1 MKRFFSIF
9 TAALFCASMFA
20 ATYTVA
26 GSSVA
31 LFGSSWGQTDTNND
45 MTLVDGLYK
54 LEKKNVTLSKGTIE
68 FKVVKDHSW
77 DNAWP
82 GSNYQLNIPSDGTYD
97 VTITFNESSKDITAT
112 AEKKGDAV
120 IEKHYLVVG
129 EDAIVNG
136 SEWNN
141 NNADNLMTTTDEGLT
156 YKLRIENL
164 TLTAKDYEYK
174 IVEKGTWE
182 AYYDNGSGGNAKFT
196 IAELAVY
203 TIEYVFTVASSTCEV
218 TATKTGEAG
227 PIETKYYLV
236 GTVKGWD
243 ANEANLFEEN
253 PGNPGE
259 YMINTTLAVG
269 EGIKVLKEEGTMQT
283 WYPDGEGNEYV
294 VDAAHAGAKTIYFN
308 PDKPDGWTLL
318 EGYIWIDENVETAIN
333 NAASAENVVKSIEN
347 GQLVIIKNGV
357 KYNAQGAV
365 VR

>member
-1 MKRFFSIF
+1 MKKIFSLFVVAIF
-9 TAALFCASMFA
+9 SVSMFA
-20 ATYTVA
+20 DTWTVA
-26 GSSVA
+26 GAPASV
-31 LFGSSWGQTDTNND
+31 FGNEWAPSDTNND
-45 MTLVDGLYK
+45 MTLVDGLYTLVK
-54 LEKKNVTLSKGTIE
+54 EGVTIPAGNVA
-68 FKVVKDHSW
+68 FKVVKNH
-77 DNAWP
+77 AWGEEYP
-82 GSNYQLNIPSDGTYD
+82 GSNYQLSIAEDGQYD
-97 VTITFNESSKDITAT
+97 ITITFNESTKEVNATAT
-112 AEKKGDAV
+112 KKGSVV

-129 EDAIVNG
+129 EAAIVNG
-136 SEWNN
+136 AEWNN
-141 NNADNLMTTTDEGLT
+141 NNADNLMVSTDGGLT
-156 YKLRIENL
+156 YTLTITNL
-164 TLTAKDYEYK
+164 TLTPKNYEYK
-174 IVEKGTWE
+174 IVEKGTWT
-182 AYYDNGSGGNAKFT
+182 AYYDNGSGGNATFN
-196 IAELAVY
+196 IAETAIY
-203 TIEYVFTVASSTCEV
+203 TIKYVFTVATSTCVV
-218 TATKTGEAG
+218 TPTKTGEAG
-227 PIETKYYLV
+227 PIEIKYYLV
-236 GTVKGWD
+236 GSVKGWAAD
-243 ANEANLFEEN
+243 AANLFEEN